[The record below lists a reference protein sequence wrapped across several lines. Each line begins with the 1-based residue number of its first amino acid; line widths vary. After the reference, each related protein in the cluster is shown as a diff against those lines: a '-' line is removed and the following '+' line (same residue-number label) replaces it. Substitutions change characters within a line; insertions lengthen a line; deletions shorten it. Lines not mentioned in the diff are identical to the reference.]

1 MLISFN
7 QRYIKALLW
16 KNAYNL
22 ACRSLGVND
31 MRSSRY
37 ADVFTV
43 SEEEVVEYVLKDGIP
58 ENEQTNPNLLQEG
71 FHFYKE
77 DGK

>member
-1 MLISFN
+1 
-7 QRYIKALLW
+7 
-16 KNAYNL
+16 
-22 ACRSLGVND
+22 

-43 SEEEVVEYVLKDGIP
+43 SEEEVVEYVLKNGIP
-58 ENEQTNPNLLQEG
+58 ENEQTNPNLLQKG

-77 DGK
+77 DSKWHTFFYERSLHQIREGLPMILRPRHILTVR

>member
-1 MLISFN
+1 
-7 QRYIKALLW
+7 
-16 KNAYNL
+16 
-22 ACRSLGVND
+22 